1 MTPRR
6 RIVTPRTF
14 HAMGCEVA
22 VGGATA
28 EEAESVRAL
37 FDIRDR
43 LFSRFVAASEL
54 NRVNAA
60 TGGVVV
66 VSTAFARMV
75 EIALEAAARTD
86 GLVDPT
92 LGAALEA
99 AGYDRHFDELRPD
112 PRPPEQG
119 APGRWPHLRVAGR
132 MLRRPAGT
140 RIDLNGV
147 VKSQTVDEALRL
159 LSGPG
164 FVSAGGDLATTTPID
179 VSIPGGA
186 VVHVES
192 GGLATSSR
200 AKRRWQRGGEWQHHL
215 IDPGTGRPSESPWT
229 DATVAAGS
237 CLDADVAA
245 KAAFLLGEVGPYWL
259 DERGLAGRFVLPW
272 GGAVFSAGWPAGA
285 EREVASRCA

>member
-1 MTPRR
+1 MTRH
-6 RIVTPRTF
+6 TF
-14 HAMGCEVA
+14 HGMGCEIV
-22 VGGATA
+22 VGGATP
-28 EEAESVRAL
+28 EELERIRVL
-37 FDIRDR
+37 FDVRDR

-60 TGGVVV
+60 TGNVVV
-66 VSTAFARMV
+66 VSAAFGRMA
-75 EIALEAAARTD
+75 EIALDAAARTD

-99 AGYDRHFDELRPD
+99 AGYDRQFDELRPD
-112 PRPPEQG
+112 PRPPDLG
-119 APGRWPHLRVAGR
+119 APGRWPYLRVAGR

-147 VKSQTVDEALRL
+147 VKSQTVDDALRL
-159 LSGPG
+159 LSAPG

-186 VVHVES
+186 IVHVES

-229 DATVAAGS
+229 DATVSAGS

-272 GGAVFSAGWPAGA
+272 GGAVFSAAWPAGA
-285 EREVASRCA
+285 ESEVVSRCA